1 LTALAHVGALPLEE
15 LLPGAAIAL
24 GLGIPALRAM
34 AKSILSQPAARP
46 KTGWR
51 APRR

>member
-1 LTALAHVGALPLEE
+1 M
-15 LLPGAAIAL
+15 IAL
-24 GLGIPALRAM
+24 GLGIPAIRAM
-34 AKSILSQPAARP
+34 AKSILSQPMGRA